1 MKLVIRYSNSSR
13 SEAVL
18 LAADRRTMRII
29 AAGERDTE
37 ELHSENDR
45 WYMENGE
52 SVEIESLVMIP
63 GMEAATFCSYVY
75 PRTMTAGQRLF

>member
-1 MKLVIRYSNSSR
+1 MKLVIRYSNSCR

-18 LAADRRTMRII
+18 LAADRQTMRIV

-37 ELHSENDR
+37 ELHRHNDC
-45 WYMENGE
+45 WYMESGE
-52 SVEIESLVMIP
+52 PVEIESVMMIP
-63 GMEAATFCSYVY
+63 GMEAAAFCSYVY